1 MPEIEIDN
9 LASVGGIVDVPAY
22 QTPPEAWSFNNN
34 VRYFANGVEK
44 LKGWSSRFN
53 SPVAQSP
60 NFILYVSAP
69 AQPFWLWASPTDI
82 WVWDGTSNTKI
93 SKTPGA
99 YTAPN
104 LPQWNGTI
112 IGGVPVMNNGTDPPQ
127 FWAKYDSITPQLM
140 ADLTNWGTHPDHPVT
155 CKVIRS
161 FLVYLLALNITGS
174 GGVSPHEV
182 RWSNEA
188 QPGSLP
194 TTWDFGDP
202 THNAGRVF
210 LGDVDSG
217 QIMDGQE
224 LGGQFFVYKENS
236 VWRFVFVGGTYIFQD
251 QVFLETAGLLTA
263 NCVALTGDGLKHV
276 FLSQDDLVL
285 HNGFVAEP
293 LLNRRYKRYLFNQLH
308 PTAYVNSFLLSNPPY
323 EEIWV
328 CYPSSGAPVN
338 ADGTIPPNRALIWNY
353 RYNAISEADISFTRG
368 AIGTFVASPG
378 TKWVDATIPWN
389 SDIDPWSTQFRR
401 KVIVCD
407 HTNKQFYMLDD
418 TPLRNGVNFN
428 GILQRLD
435 LGVLGRTRQG
445 EWIEDFQHRKM
456 IQNLWPKV
464 VAPSPIQIQVGY
476 QDTPNGPIRW
486 NAPVTFDPNTQI
498 KVDGTFGQ
506 GRSIALQFSSLA
518 DFRLDGYKM
527 DLAIAGK
534 F

>member
-1 MPEIEIDN
+1 MAEIELDN
-9 LASVGGIVDVPAY
+9 LASVGAIADVPPY
-22 QTPPEAWSFNNN
+22 QIPPEGWSFTNN
-34 VRYFANGVEK
+34 VRYFGNGVEK
-44 LKGWSSRFN
+44 LKGWSPQFS

-60 NFILYVSAP
+60 DFLMYVSAP
-69 AQPFWLWASPTDI
+69 AQPFWLWSSLTDI
-82 WVWDGTSNTKI
+82 FVWDGNVHTNI
-93 SKTPGA
+93 SKSVGA
-99 YTAPN
+99 YHTTAGA
-104 LPQWNGTI
+104 QWNGTI
-112 IGGVPVMNNGTDPPQ
+112 IGGVPVFNNGVDPPQ
-127 FWAKYDSITPQLM
+127 FWSQYLTTQKM
-140 ADLTNWGTHPDHPVT
+140 ADVTAWPSATT
-155 CKVIRS
+155 CKVMRS
-161 FLVYLLALNITGS
+161 FLVYLIALNITSAGNI
-174 GGVSPHEV
+174 SPHEV

-188 QPGSLP
+188 TPGSLP
-194 TTWDFGDP
+194 TTWDFTDP

-224 LGGQFFVYKENS
+224 LSGQFFVYKES
-236 VWRFVFVGGTYIFQD
+236 AVWRFVFVGGTYIFQD
-251 QVFLETAGLLTA
+251 QVFLETAGLLA
-263 NCVALTGDGLKHV
+263 SNCLAITGDGLRHC
-276 FLSQDDLVL
+276 FLSQDDLVV

-293 LLNRRYKRYLFNQLH
+293 LLERKFKRYLFNQIH

-476 QDTPNGPIRW
+476 QDTPN
-486 NAPVTFDPNTQI
+486 
-498 KVDGTFGQ
+498 
-506 GRSIALQFSSLA
+506 
-518 DFRLDGYKM
+518 
-527 DLAIAGK
+527 
-534 F
+534 